1 MEKVWE
7 VRWTT
12 MAADEFESTIDWLI
26 ENWNFEIAEKFS
38 VDVWGRIQRLSK
50 HPFTGRKSS
59 SIKDCRQTVVLPYHI
74 LIYKIFEEHIE
85 IIRVFDGRQNPSKLL
100 QP

>member
-26 ENWNFEIAEKFS
+26 ENWNFEIEENLVLMFGKEF
-38 VDVWGRIQRLSK
+38 
-50 HPFTGRKSS
+50 
-59 SIKDCRQTVVLPYHI
+59 KD
-74 LIYKIFEEHIE
+74 
-85 IIRVFDGRQNPSKLL
+85 
-100 QP
+100 